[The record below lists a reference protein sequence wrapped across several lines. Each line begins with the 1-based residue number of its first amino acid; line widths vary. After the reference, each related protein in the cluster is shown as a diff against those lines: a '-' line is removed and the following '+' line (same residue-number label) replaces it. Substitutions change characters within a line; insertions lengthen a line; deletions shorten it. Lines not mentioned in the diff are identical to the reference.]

1 MRGTLRYRHLTE
13 EAEAAAFARILS
25 WAFSVPEAE
34 APRWIEHSRP
44 ENVRLVILDGEV
56 AGGLFL
62 LPMAQWF
69 GEHAVSMWGVQ
80 GVAVAPEHR
89 GRGVGRELMRDALL
103 EMTERCVPL
112 STLYPSALGPY
123 RAVGYEP
130 AGVRHR
136 IRIRPSDIA
145 LTERELVVTPITE
158 ADEAEVQETYR
169 RFAGCTPGYLDRNR
183 CIWDRV
189 RQPGKDPAR
198 GYLVRRRKSVEGYLY
213 AIQGPPDADMRHALE
228 LTDCVALTPRGA
240 RHLLSFLGDHR
251 SVVSE
256 VSWYG
261 TPASGLVAV
270 LPEHKYRAELAMIW
284 ASRIVDVQLALSSRG
299 YPPIDAELG
308 FEVIDPILRQNH
320 DRFLLEV
327 SQGTGTVRRGGVADM
342 RIHVRGLAALFTGY
356 LSPYALLQAG
366 LLQAGPED
374 LQTAAALFSAPSPC
388 MPDLF

>member
-13 EAEAAAFARILS
+13 ETEAVAFARILS

-44 ENVRLVILDGEV
+44 ENVRLVTLDDDV
-56 AGGLFL
+56 VGGLFL

-112 STLYPSALGPY
+112 STLYPSVLGLY
-123 RAVGYEP
+123 RGVGYEP
-130 AGVRHR
+130 AGSRHR
-136 IRIRPSDIA
+136 IRVRPSDIS
-145 LTERELVVTPITE
+145 LTERELSVVPITQ
-158 ADEAEVQETYR
+158 ADEAEIQETYR
-169 RFAGCTPGYLDRNR
+169 CYAGATPGYLDRNR

-189 RQPGKDPAR
+189 RQPGNQPAH

-213 AIQGPPDADMRHALE
+213 ATQGPRDADGRHALE
-228 LTDCVALTPRGA
+228 LTDFVALTPRAA

-251 SVVSE
+251 SVVNE

-261 TPASGLVAV
+261 TPASGLTAV
-270 LPEHKYRAELAMIW
+270 LPEHRYEAELANIW
-284 ASRIVDVQLALSSRG
+284 ASRIVDVQLALSTRG
-299 YPPIDAELG
+299 YPSIDAELG
-308 FEVIDPILRQNH
+308 LEVIDPVLRQNN
-320 DRFLLEV
+320 DRFMLEV

-342 RIHVRGLAALFTGY
+342 RIHVRGLAALFTGH
-356 LSPYALLQAG
+356 LSPHTLLRAG
-366 LLQAGPED
+366 LLQADPED
-374 LQTAAALFSAPSPC
+374 LQTAAALFSAPAPC
-388 MPDLF
+388 MPDMF